1 MNKKT
6 ENLCSVTML
15 SQTCISCSVSCVRY
29 CVTILFQT
37 KRTSNLLCFVLFLEH
52 MNKILY
58 LEQMTKIFASKCVSF
73 IASFGVGIFS
83 KLGHCVVFSDG
94 QKLVYK
100 GC

>member
-1 MNKKT
+1 MFGNNAIST
-6 ENLCSVTML
+6 TDSYVML
-15 SQTCISCSVSCVRY
+15 
-29 CVTILFQT
+29 
-37 KRTSNLLCFVLFLEH
+37 SNLLCFVLFLEH

-58 LEQMTKIFASKCVSF
+58 LEQMTKISPSKCVSF

-94 QKLVYK
+94 QKLDYK